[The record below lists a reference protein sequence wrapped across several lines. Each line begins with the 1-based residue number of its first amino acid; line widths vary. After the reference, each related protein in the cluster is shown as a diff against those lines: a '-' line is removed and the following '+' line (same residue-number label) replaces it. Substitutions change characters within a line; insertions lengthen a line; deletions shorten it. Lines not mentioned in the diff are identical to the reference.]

1 MRVMTGEIDQDSSQ
15 RPDAF
20 TITPANWERQ
30 ALGFYF
36 TRSERRYQAG
46 TRPARVTS
54 TGQRGLRRSDQGAN
68 RRKATTRPTRWRC
81 CDCVALHG
89 RNRPT
94 AAGQCRRPNCPGAD
108 IRGTLSAGTHCRQ
121 GIAPMRS
128 GLVPEHG
135 PMRHPK
141 STLRRSG
148 SNSRSLNA
156 NTQGSH
162 CAQAQVI
169 GNSA

>member
-1 MRVMTGEIDQDSSQ
+1 M
-15 RPDAF
+15 
-20 TITPANWERQ
+20 
-30 ALGFYF
+30 
-36 TRSERRYQAG
+36 
-46 TRPARVTS
+46 PARRGAWARCARASKARCSPASGWSMATRIAMAPCAGACCGVRTPHLTCKS
-54 TGQRGLRRSDQGAN
+54 YDLIQRATSDQVSF
-68 RRKATTRPTRWRC
+68 T
-81 CDCVALHG
+81 G
-89 RNRPT
+89 RDRPT

-121 GIAPMRS
+121 GIASMRS

-135 PMRHPK
+135 PIRHPK